1 MKSIKLRFTS
11 ALIILVVTILNG
23 CATFR
28 SDIEGAYK
36 QPASKNFNAAPVKVL
51 FNLRH
56 LRQTIGLD
64 AIPKLENRYQIL
76 SGFDDLLLDG
86 VSEFSNIKRWSSFT
100 EYSSDI
106 SDTKRL
112 DEKDSLIA
120 SHDFV
125 IRIEFKK
132 EKSFVRYFLGT
143 VGSTLSATLLPIPY
157 TQDYYM
163 NTDVYDANS
172 HLLKHYERH
181 ASTTKWV
188 EFFLF
193 PIYPFHTEKRKTED
207 IYVNFLHD
215 VFRQIEAEQVL
226 TLHSP

>member
-1 MKSIKLRFTS
+1 MNSIQLRLS
-11 ALIILVVTILNG
+11 AVLIILILVSG

-28 SDIEGAYK
+28 SEIEGAYN
-36 QPASKNFNAAPVKVL
+36 QPASKNYNAESVKVL
-51 FNLRH
+51 FDLRH
-56 LRQTIGLD
+56 LRQTVGLD
-64 AIPKLENRYQIL
+64 AIPKLENKYQIL

-86 VSEFSNIKRWSSFT
+86 VSELSNIKRWSSFT
-100 EYSSDI
+100 EYASDI

-120 SHDFV
+120 SHDFM
-125 IRIEFKK
+125 IKIEFKK
-132 EKSFVRYFLGT
+132 EKSFVKYFLGT
-143 VGSTLSATLLPIPY
+143 VGSTLSATLIPIPY
-157 TQDYYM
+157 TQNYSM
-163 NTDVYDANS
+163 NTDVFDAKG

-207 IYVNFLHD
+207 IYVDFLHD

-226 TLHSP
+226 VLNQP